1 MATALKASAQVAV
14 IRPTPAVG
22 MFVDDVV
29 WPVEEAEV
37 VEVVLRIMEVMED
50 AEEVVSALVEVLL
63 GVIML
68 SEDIPVVE
76 VESVEAVVMDV
87 AESVGAEVV
96 LEAAEVLSV
105 EVKAAPP

>member
-22 MFVDDVV
+22 IFVDV
-29 WPVEEAEV
+29 WLVEEAEV

-68 SEDIPVVE
+68 SEDNPVVE

-105 EVKAAPP
+105 EVEAAPPL